1 MPQDEEVR
9 PADACVL
16 WLHGDEDTGNGW
28 ERLES
33 DPMSGLGRRLP
44 WVQWAFPTAR
54 SGTWFDYELPIIEA
68 STEYRRV
75 DDAVHTVHA
84 MLAQIV
90 ESGIKPSRIVLGG
103 HGPGAALALLA
114 GRTYQHTLAGIAGL
128 SGWYMRP
135 RQKSSEYGVRTP
147 VLLCHGEDDDDVPVE
162 LHSEACGRLRRDG
175 VELSSYKYAGL
186 GHKACARELT
196 VLAAPKNFITDRL
209 RTLTPAPAL
218 SALERRGVAAALGGD
233 GGVAAALGGGGGGG
247 GGDGGGDIG
256 SAEAVRAEYERLNA
270 AGCSPQEPKAPW
282 RALDEVTAAEM
293 TRLAEHIVGGLAEHL
308 GETIDPNMEEDPSR
322 ALAERLVDAAE
333 TAQRDVTACRLV
345 SMELEGGTLLQV
357 VLALDGVSSLAEA
370 DLSIGA
376 TGLELLLPGARAPFA
391 LPFPRRVDTDG
402 ADMAK
407 FSAKTG
413 RLKLTLRVAAAC

>member
-54 SGTWFDYELPIIEA
+54 SGNWFDYELPIIEA

-233 GGVAAALGGGGGGG
+233 GGVAAALGGGGGGD
-247 GGDGGGDIG
+247 DGGGDIG

-282 RALDEVTAAEM
+282 RALDEASAAEM

>member
-68 STEYRRV
+68 STEFKRV

-175 VELSSYKYAGL
+175 VELSSY
-186 GHKACARELT
+186 
-196 VLAAPKNFITDRL
+196 N
-209 RTLTPAPAL
+209 
-218 SALERRGVAAALGGD
+218 
-233 GGVAAALGGGGGGG
+233 
-247 GGDGGGDIG
+247 
-256 SAEAVRAEYERLNA
+256 
-270 AGCSPQEPKAPW
+270 PQEPKAPW
-282 RALDEVTAAEM
+282 RALDEASAAEM
-293 TRLAEHIVGGLAEHL
+293 TRLAEHIVGGLAEHR
-308 GETIDPNMEEDPSR
+308 GETIDPNLEEDPSR

-333 TAQRDVTACRLV
+333 AAQRDVTACRLV

-376 TGLELLLPGARAPFA
+376 TGLELLLPGARKPFS

>member
-175 VELSSYKYAGL
+175 VELSSYTYAGL

-218 SALERRGVAAALGGD
+218 SARERRGVAAALGGD
-233 GGVAAALGGGGGGG
+233 GGVAAALGGGGGGD
-247 GGDGGGDIG
+247 DGGGDIG

-282 RALDEVTAAEM
+282 RALDEASAAEM
-293 TRLAEHIVGGLAEHL
+293 TRLAEHIVGGLAEHR
-308 GETIDPNMEEDPSR
+308 GETIDPNPEEDPSR

-333 TAQRDVTACRLV
+333 AAQRDVTACRLV

-376 TGLELLLPGARAPFA
+376 TGLELLLPGARKPFS